1 MRRRGLETT
10 QEYLSRRPEQE
21 RPLLLENQPIHTTFT
36 TSTHPPLYS
45 TLQRFISAELVS
57 KG

>member
-10 QEYLSRRPEQE
+10 QEHLGRRPEQE
-21 RPLLLENQPIHTTFT
+21 RSLLENQPIHTTFT

-45 TLQRFISAELVS
+45 ILQRLVS
-57 KG
+57 VELASKG